1 MYFSF
6 YLLFSFWIFFHTKYV
21 HVVDKRLHKNQTNFK
36 NGANNAFMRLH
47 NTSDGVYFPFALNS
61 NTYGFFFDFVLNESE
76 KGPKLLPY
84 LVISFSF
91 FGATF
96 SLESTKFFSFQL
108 ANSICLPFV
117 CIWHR
122 QSSSARLHAHIC
134 TKCLNWIVTIIPLK
148 IPSHIELADFWWKKN
163 QANNPTKL
171 INTETLS
178 RATERQI
185 RMWCDHKNIKQRSRN
200 FSSLMWNWAIS
211 GCGVRLM
218 HFINNKLKMCK
229 YHRNK
234 NRSCSMRFHQSD
246 DLLLSHF
253 LQQTNWVLIFK
264 RNSRNFS
271 SSLSLSR
278 IYSFEYSIR
287 VRCSYWLGCLNMMH
301 TCLCTQF
308 TYQQAY
314 HKQF

>member
-1 MYFSF
+1 MCTLSIKGYTKIKQTSKTEQTTHLCVCTTQATAFIF
-6 YLLFSFWIFFHTKYV
+6 PLLWI
-21 HVVDKRLHKNQTNFK
+21 QT
-36 NGANNAFMRLH
+36 R
-47 NTSDGVYFPFALNS
+47 TV
-61 NTYGFFFDFVLNESE
+61 FFDVVLNESE

-200 FSSLMWNWAIS
+200 FSSLMWNWAIP
-211 GCGVRLM
+211 GCGVWLM

>member
-1 MYFSF
+1 MCTLSIKGYTKIKQTSKTEQTTHLCVCTTQATAFIFPLLWIQTRTVFFWCRIKWIRKRTEIIAVFGDIVFLFRGHFFTRIDKILQFSVGKF
-6 YLLFSFWIFFHTKYV
+6 DLFAFC
-21 HVVDKRLHKNQTNFK
+21 LH
-36 NGANNAFMRLH
+36 
-47 NTSDGVYFPFALNS
+47 
-61 NTYGFFFDFVLNESE
+61 
-76 KGPKLLPY
+76 
-84 LVISFSF
+84 
-91 FGATF
+91 
-96 SLESTKFFSFQL
+96 L
-108 ANSICLPFV
+108 AP
-117 CIWHR
+117 
-122 QSSSARLHAHIC
+122 
-134 TKCLNWIVTIIPLK
+134 TIIKRALTRT
-148 IPSHIELADFWWKKN
+148 HMHEMFELDCYNNTTENSVTYWTCRLLMEKN
-163 QANNPTKL
+163 QANKPTKL

-178 RATERQI
+178 RATETQI

-200 FSSLMWNWAIS
+200 FSSLMWNWAIP
-211 GCGVRLM
+211 GCGVWLM